1 MTTTTSFAPADAAGT
16 VASTCVDE
24 TNTNA
29 VAAAPP
35 TVTPVAP
42 VKFVPPIVI
51 CVAPANGPVLGV
63 MEAIV
68 GGER

>member
-1 MTTTTSFAPADAAGT
+1 MTTTTSFAPANAAGT
-16 VASTCVDE
+16 VANTCVDE
-24 TNTNA
+24 TNTNP
-29 VAAAPP
+29 VAATPP

-42 VKFVPPIVI
+42 VKLVPAIVI

-63 MEAIV
+63 MEVIV

>member
-1 MTTTTSFAPADAAGT
+1 M
-16 VASTCVDE
+16 ASTCVDE
-24 TNTNA
+24 TNTNP
-29 VAAAPP
+29 VAATPP

-51 CVAPANGPVLGV
+51 CVAPANGPVFGV
-63 MEAIV
+63 IEEIV

>member
-1 MTTTTSFAPADAAGT
+1 M
-16 VASTCVDE
+16 ASTCVDE
-24 TNTNA
+24 TNTNP
-29 VAAAPP
+29 VAATPP

>member
-1 MTTTTSFAPADAAGT
+1 M
-16 VASTCVDE
+16 ASTCVDE